1 MNSKDLATLFQT
13 YVKDY
18 KVGTDDTVYKYVG
31 APKKDGN
38 GVEAELVS
46 RHHAVHGLPAVPA
59 RRRRRTAWLWVGARE
74 HA

>member
-31 APKKDGN
+31 APKKDGD
-38 GVEAELVS
+38 GVEAELDIQVGS
-46 RHHAVHGLPAVPA
+46 HDCLNKRPCAAVL
-59 RRRRRTAWLWVGARE
+59 R
-74 HA
+74 